1 MVKNTKGQ
9 FQMWSLVM
17 DEIPKKMNTIISI
30 TWASILIMY
39 FSVSRE
45 LYKHVFAYL
54 NEIRM
59 KYVSSVQ
66 WLCLAGDMF
75 AWT

>member
-1 MVKNTKGQ
+1 
-9 FQMWSLVM
+9 M

-45 LYKHVFAYL
+45 LYKHVFTYYVH
-54 NEIRM
+54 RM
-59 KYVSSVQ
+59 KYVSS
-66 WLCLAGDMF
+66 A
-75 AWT
+75 

>member
-45 LYKHVFAYL
+45 LYKHVFMYIL
-54 NEIRM
+54 EWN
-59 KYVSSVQ
+59 
-66 WLCLAGDMF
+66 
-75 AWT
+75 

>member
-30 TWASILIMY
+30 TWANILIMY

-45 LYKHVFAYL
+45 LYKHVFTY
-54 NEIRM
+54 
-59 KYVSSVQ
+59 
-66 WLCLAGDMF
+66 
-75 AWT
+75 